1 MISSPA
7 NLRSLKQVLLP
18 LLLGLL
24 ILLGGCVRY
33 EVGLDFNEQ
42 HQGAIVQ
49 HIELSEQL
57 TNLSQTEAQNWLKSI
72 ENRAH
77 QLGGKVKH
85 LSSREVDVTIPF
97 GNGQELTERFN
108 EFFNPR
114 ESKSLAF
121 TKLDNPELVQL
132 KAELAIA
139 QSNWLLLE
147 RDRIDLTVDLRALG
161 VLSNQG
167 NIIVSPGSL
176 VDLQFVLT
184 TPWGSKNLI
193 IDDELSPLVISQG
206 NQLIWQLK
214 PGQINRIEAVF
225 WVPSYLGLGILAV
238 IGLTLGGYYFKYKAL
253 PGVTK
258 KLAH

>member
-1 MISSPA
+1 MISISA
-7 NLRSLKQVLLP
+7 GMRSLKQVLLP
-18 LLLGLL
+18 MFLGVLL
-24 ILLGGCVRY
+24 LLGGCVRY
-33 EVGLDFNEQ
+33 DVGLDVSDQ
-42 HQGAIVQ
+42 HHGAIVQ
-49 HIELSEQL
+49 HIQLSEQL
-57 TNLSQTEAQNWLKSI
+57 TNLSQTEAQNWLNSI
-72 ENRAH
+72 ESRAK

-85 LSSREVDVTIPF
+85 LSTREVDVTIPF

-108 EFFNPR
+108 EFFNPS

-184 TPWGSKNLI
+184 TPWGAKSLI
-193 IDDELSPLVISQG
+193 IDDELSPPVLSQG

-214 PGQINRIEAVF
+214 PGQINTIEAVF

-238 IGLTLGGYYFKYKAL
+238 IGLTLGGYYLKYKTL
-253 PGVTK
+253 PGVSQ
-258 KLAH
+258 KLAN

>member
-1 MISSPA
+1 MIATSKGI
-7 NLRSLKQVLLP
+7 RSLKKVLLP
-18 LLLGLL
+18 LFVAVLL
-24 ILLGGCVRY
+24 LLGGCVRY
-33 EVGLDFNEQ
+33 DVGINFDEQ

-57 TNLSQTEAQNWLKSI
+57 TNLSQTEAQNWLKSL
-72 ENRAH
+72 ESRAH

-85 LSSREVDVTIPF
+85 LSSRAVDVTIPF
-97 GNGQELTERFN
+97 GNGQELKERFN

-132 KAELAIA
+132 KSELAIA
-139 QSNWLLLE
+139 QSNWIFLE
-147 RDRIDLTVDLRALG
+147 RDRLDLTVDLRALG

-184 TPWGSKNLI
+184 TPWGAKSLI
-193 IDDELSPLVISQG
+193 IDDELSPSVISQG

-214 PGQINRIEAVF
+214 PGQINTIEAVF
-225 WVPSYLGLGILAV
+225 WVPSYLGLGILGV
-238 IGLTLGGYYFKYKAL
+238 IGLTLGGYYLKYKEL
-253 PGVTK
+253 PGVNK